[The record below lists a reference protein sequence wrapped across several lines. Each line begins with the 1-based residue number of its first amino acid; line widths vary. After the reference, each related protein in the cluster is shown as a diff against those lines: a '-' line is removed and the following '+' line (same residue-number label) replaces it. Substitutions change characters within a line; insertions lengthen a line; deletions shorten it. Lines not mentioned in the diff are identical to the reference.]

1 MRAGREARRRVWV
14 RSVVHRTPA
23 FVGCGTAPNNRFR
36 AGTVFVLHSPR
47 IQFGNKTPLVS
58 SKPSCDRSKAWLGR
72 AADVVSC
79 VARAFF
85 ETSADVSRPTRAAGR
100 R

>member
-14 RSVVHRTPA
+14 RSVVHRRVL
-23 FVGCGTAPNNRFR
+23 FWVGTAPNNRFR